1 MFSYYLLMCS
11 LTDEQAHDQPDEQGG
26 VKEYVRKNGI
36 RRWSRLLGRMGK
48 ARNMNALK
56 RQALLTNVFSYCL
69 LMCSSSY

>member
-1 MFSYYLLMCS
+1 MCS

-56 RQALLTNVFSYCL
+56 RQALLTNVFFLL
-69 LMCSSSY
+69 LMCSSSYG

>member
-1 MFSYYLLMCS
+1 MCS

-56 RQALLTNVFSYCL
+56 RQALLTNVFFLL
-69 LMCSSSY
+69 LMCSSCY